1 MQRDLIFQ
9 GLTNSAWFWF
19 TTLCCI
25 VAGGLIITLLK
36 YERQLVSK
44 PVGRFLM
51 LLRLT
56 VVVALFI
63 AFLEPVSSWTLDKDK
78 AGRIVV
84 AVDLSESMNTADR
97 FASKAELLRW
107 ARVLEMIGN
116 RQTDAQLD
124 EWIRAYE
131 ADKEPAWVTDTEATT
146 DTKRQELSTFRKENV
161 EQVLEQVRQL
171 PRREIVKRLLTAGS
185 HPLLDQLAKIGTVEL
200 KLFGGQVEPIDAT
213 VFKDLAAPPGNIATK
228 QSDLAI
234 ALDVFSA
241 DTTTQVIGAV
251 LISDGRH
258 NTDRDPVPVA
268 ARLGSVS
275 VPVFPLMIGSERR
288 PRDIAI
294 VTVDAPQTAFKN
306 DSPVVRT
313 KISAD
318 GYENQELAITL
329 EKSNGEP
336 ETKTIRVPAGSQH
349 ATLDVEFTLKANE
362 LGRHNYTIRTNA
374 RPDETRDDNN
384 QRSFSL
390 QVVDDKARVFL
401 AENEARWEF
410 RFINN
415 AYARDERIELK
426 QVVFEQPFLK
436 LLPETFFPRTLNNA
450 LPPQAGLGLFNN
462 LDLVVVGDVSPTQFN
477 DAVWDQL
484 ENFVRN
490 DGGTLV
496 IMAGKN
502 NFPKNHKSPALG
514 RMIPMKDLRI
524 VDLTTSTAEQP
535 PAERGFRLKLTPDG
549 EKHTMFQFDTDV
561 VDNRNIWN
569 QLPGHT
575 WGILGEA
582 RPGTSVLAMAKPNEQ
597 PDLADERRNAVVV
610 HQFYGF
616 GQVLWLGIDSTWRW
630 RHRVGD
636 QYHHRF
642 WGQLARWAAE
652 NKASAGNSFVRLN
665 LRENPVPSGQDA
677 FLTARWEPRFQQQNP
692 NLKAFIEVYAETD
705 AAMARPI
712 ARQPLLT
719 AEGRAGF
726 SEGRVGGLLS
736 GSYKLKLVT
745 EGADL
750 GPEPVTTMLYVQEPT
765 TGELSDLSANR
776 DLLSKIAAA
785 GQGQLVMPDEIQ
797 RIPDLI
803 QPPDRRNQSREERT
817 LWDHWL
823 TMLIFFALLTT
834 EWVVRKLNGLP

>member
-9 GLTNSAWFWF
+9 GLTNSPWFWF
-19 TTLCCI
+19 TTLCCL
-25 VAGGLIITLLK
+25 VAAGLIITLLK

-44 PVGRFLM
+44 PVGMFL
-51 LLRLT
+51 LFLRLA
-56 VVVALFI
+56 VLVALFI
-63 AFLEPVSSWTLDKDK
+63 TFLEPVSSWTFDKSK

-84 AVDLSESMNTADR
+84 AVDLSESMNTPDR

-107 ARVLEMIGN
+107 ARALEMIGN
-116 RQTDAQLD
+116 RQTDAQIAD
-124 EWIRAYE
+124 WIKAYE
-131 ADKEPAWVTDTEATT
+131 AGKEPVWVSDTESTT
-146 DTKRQELSTFRKENV
+146 DAKRQELAAFRKDNV
-161 EQVLEQVRQL
+161 EQILEQVRQL

-185 HPLLDQLAKIGTVEL
+185 NPLLDQLGKVGNVEL
-200 KLFGGQVEPIDAT
+200 KLFGGQIEPIDAS
-213 VFKDLAAPPGNIATK
+213 VFKDLADPPANIAVK
-228 QSDLAI
+228 QSDLGV
-234 ALDVFSA
+234 ALDVSSA
-241 DTTTQVIGAV
+241 DTATQVIGAV
-251 LISDGRH
+251 LVSDGRH
-258 NTDRDPVPVA
+258 NTDRDPVPIA
-268 ARLGSVS
+268 GRLGSIN

-294 VTVDAPQTAFKN
+294 LTVDAPQTAFKS
-306 DSPVVRT
+306 DSPVVRA
-313 KISAD
+313 KITAD
-318 GYENQELAITL
+318 GYENQDLAVTL
-329 EKSNGEP
+329 ENPAGEP
-336 ETKTIRVPAGSQH
+336 ETKTLHIPAGSQH
-349 ATLDVEFTLKANE
+349 ATLDVEFTLKAAE
-362 LGRHNYTIRTNA
+362 LGRHNYTIRTAA

-390 QVVDDKARVFL
+390 QIVDDKARVFL

-415 AYARDERIELK
+415 AYARDERVELK

-436 LLPETFFPRTLNNA
+436 ILPETFFPRTITNA
-450 LPPQAGLGLFNN
+450 LAQPAGPTLFNN
-462 LDLVVVGDVSPTQFN
+462 LDLIVIGDVAPTQFSEPI
-477 DAVWDQL
+477 WDQV

-490 DGGTLV
+490 EGGTLV

-502 NFPKNHKSPALG
+502 EFPKNHKSAALG
-514 RMIPMKDLRI
+514 RMFPMKDLRI
-524 VDLTTSTAEQP
+524 VDLTTATAERP
-535 PAERGFRLKLTPDG
+535 PSERGFRLKLTPDG
-549 EKHTMFQFDTDV
+549 EKYTMFQFDTDV
-561 VDNRNIWN
+561 IDNRNIWN

-582 RPGTSVLAMAKPNEQ
+582 RPGTTVLATVKPNEQ
-597 PDLADERRNAVVV
+597 PDLADERRNAVAV

-630 RHRVGD
+630 RHRIGD

-652 NKASAGNSFVRLN
+652 NKSSAGNSFVRVN

-677 FLTARWEPRFQQQNP
+677 FITARWEPRFHQQNP
-692 NLKAFIEVYAETD
+692 NLKGYIEVYAEND
-705 AAMARPI
+705 AAMSKPL
-712 ARQPLLT
+712 ARQPLQF
-719 AEGRAGF
+719 AEGRAGV

-736 GSYKLKLVT
+736 GAYKLKLVAD
-745 EGADL
+745 GADL
-750 GPEPVTTMLYVQEPT
+750 GPEPVITMLYVQEPT

-776 DLLSKIAAA
+776 DLLTKIAEA
-785 GQGQLVMPDEIQ
+785 GHGQLVMPDEAS

-803 QPPDRRNQSREERT
+803 QPPDRRNETREEQT